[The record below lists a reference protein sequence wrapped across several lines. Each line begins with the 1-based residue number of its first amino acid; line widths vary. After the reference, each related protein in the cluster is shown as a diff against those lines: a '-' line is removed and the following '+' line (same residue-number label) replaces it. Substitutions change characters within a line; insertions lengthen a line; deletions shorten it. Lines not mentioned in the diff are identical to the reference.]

1 MEKKDYMQKA
11 FEMICRI
18 QSGCSP
24 VVWSISDHESTA
36 MVVVTIEEAAPRC
49 IERLMNDEIKDLPL
63 CFISVN
69 KGKLQVR
76 LG

>member
-18 QSGCSP
+18 QDGCSP
-24 VVWSISDHESTA
+24 VVWSISDHCSIA
-36 MVVVTIEEAAPRC
+36 SVVITIEQCAPRS
-49 IERLMNDEIKDLPL
+49 IERLMVDEIRDLPM

-69 KGKLQVR
+69 DGKFQIR